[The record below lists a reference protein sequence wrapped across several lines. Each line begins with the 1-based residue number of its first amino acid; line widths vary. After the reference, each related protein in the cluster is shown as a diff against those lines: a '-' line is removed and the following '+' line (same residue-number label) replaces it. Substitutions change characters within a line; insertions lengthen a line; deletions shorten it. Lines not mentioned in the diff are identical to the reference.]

1 MDGQVS
7 HSEVGADRQTVALEE
22 QLFLLRRLHQFL
34 DRDANGVVTWRE
46 MMRTMKAAAR
56 GTPSMIASLNSWKP
70 RRATG
75 LIFAGATG
83 EDKKEKQKDG
93 AENEG
98 DAASNAPTNR
108 AKVRANDVTKQA
120 DRQQEK

>member
-56 GTPSMIASLNSWKP
+56 GTTFQLALTSWKP
-70 RRATG
+70 PP
-75 LIFAGATG
+75 
-83 EDKKEKQKDG
+83 
-93 AENEG
+93 
-98 DAASNAPTNR
+98 SNPG
-108 AKVRANDVTKQA
+108 
-120 DRQQEK
+120 

>member
-1 MDGQVS
+1 MS

-56 GTPSMIASLNSWKP
+56 GTPSSFLELLEAP
-70 RRATG
+70 RATG

-108 AKVRANDVTKQA
+108 AKVRANDVTK
-120 DRQQEK
+120 

>member
-56 GTPSMIASLNSWKP
+56 GTSTPFSLP
-70 RRATG
+70 
-75 LIFAGATG
+75 
-83 EDKKEKQKDG
+83 
-93 AENEG
+93 
-98 DAASNAPTNR
+98 
-108 AKVRANDVTKQA
+108 
-120 DRQQEK
+120 